1 MSIVIKNMERRMR
14 IINLPHETYCK
25 AAGRCACAKETVTT
39 VVHDPKT
46 GERSMVS
53 RVKRIPSSL
62 TILGLEAREGLPDA
76 LLEIPEVKRA
86 LRAGRLRIVEQRSES
101 RKVLQ
106 AYDHASAASLAK
118 TRKRKRG

>member
-14 IINLPHETYCK
+14 VINLPHETFCK
-25 AAGRCACAKETVTT
+25 AAGKCSCTRETVTT
-39 VVHDPKT
+39 VVHDSKT
-46 GERSMVS
+46 GERSPVS
-53 RVKRIPSSL
+53 RVKRIPASL

-76 LLEIPEVKRA
+76 VLEVPEVKRA

-106 AYDHASAASLAK
+106 ADDQSSTASLAK